1 MRVKHFYIVFS
12 IAMGFMVLMFC
23 AAKPQDEIQP
33 EEPSEIAKE
42 FVEYGSVN
50 KER

>member
-1 MRVKHFYIVFS
+1 MRVKYFYIVFS

-23 AAKPQDEIQP
+23 VAKPQDEIQTR
-33 EEPSEIAKE
+33 ESSETAKE